1 MRSLKF
7 NAVMNMI
14 LTSSSMIFPLITVPY
29 VSRVLEPSGMG
40 AVSFAQSLI
49 TYFSIFSLL
58 GIPMYGV
65 RACAQVRDDPKELGK
80 TVEELLIIILC
91 STSLIYTIYL
101 VCIFAVPRLSQDK
114 LLYLIFSFGIWLAS
128 FGVEWFYQAIEQY
141 GYITIRSI
149 LFKFVGLI
157 LMFLFVHDADDY
169 HMYGFMVAFTGY
181 GANVVNVF
189 RLRKLIVF
197 QPLHSLCIRRHFKPM
212 RSFFV
217 SSVSSGLYAQADI
230 VLLGFL
236 STNAIVGIYQ
246 LVAKIKNM
254 FVMAINSIVN
264 VMLPRLSYYAKK
276 SSDQYND
283 LLIKN
288 FNTIFIFSFAG
299 IGVAYLCATDIIA
312 LLGGDKYS
320 AAHVPFL
327 CILPAFLFVSLNTV
341 LSQYLISSGGERQYA
356 IANSMGLASSVL
368 YCLFFIPKLGAMGA
382 ALSCS
387 LCEFTALLV
396 RCWFAKSY
404 LKSVAK
410 NIELWQAP
418 CSALVA
424 FSLTLII
431 NSMINIQNSILHIGF
446 IFCLFGLF
454 FLIVLIFTREKI
466 VCSVIVAV
474 VKKKY

>member
-1 MRSLKF
+1 MHSLKF

-14 LTSSSMIFPLITVPY
+14 LTSSAMIFPLITVPY

-40 AVSFAQSLI
+40 AVSFAQSLV

-58 GIPMYGV
+58 GVQTYGV
-65 RACAQVRDDPKELGK
+65 RACAQVRDNSKELGK

-91 STSLIYTIYL
+91 STTIVFSVYI
-101 VCIFAVPRLSQDK
+101 VSIFTIPRLKQDK
-114 LLYLIFSFGIWLAS
+114 LLFLIFSFGIWLAA
-128 FGVEWFYQAIEQY
+128 FGVEWFYQAVEQY

-149 LFKFVGLI
+149 VFKVIGLI
-157 LMFLFVHDADDY
+157 LMFLFVRNANDY
-169 HMYGFMVAFTGY
+169 HMYGFIVAFTGY
-181 GANVVNVF
+181 GANLINVF
-189 RLRKLIVF
+189 RLRKLVKF
-197 QPLHSLCIRRHFKPM
+197 QPLNTLDIKRHFRPM

-217 SSVSSGLYAQADI
+217 SSVSSGLYVQADI

-236 STNAIVGIYQ
+236 STNATVGIYQ

-276 SSDQYND
+276 ASNQYND

-299 IGVAYLCATDIIA
+299 IGVACLCATDIIA

-320 AAHVPFL
+320 AAYVPFL

-341 LSQYLISSGGERQYA
+341 LSQYLISSGGECQYA
-356 IANSMGLASSVL
+356 IANFIGLVSSVL
-368 YCLFFIPKLGAMGA
+368 YCLFFIPRLGAMGA

-396 RCWFAKSY
+396 RSWFARNF

-418 CSALVA
+418 CSALMA
-424 FSLTLII
+424 FSFMFVI

-454 FLIVLIFTREKI
+454 FLIGLIFTREKI
-466 VCSVIVAV
+466 VCSVIGAV
-474 VKKKY
+474 IKKKY